1 MQLVLS
7 LSCPLMANNTR
18 MKDIQAKVETLFTL
32 MCNNEQRFKTIKQSL
47 TNLPLIQQSLVE
59 ISQMIKSHQIIK
71 LYGRL

>member
-1 MQLVLS
+1 MD
-7 LSCPLMANNTR
+7 NNTR

-32 MCNNEQRFKTIKQSL
+32 MCNNEQTFKTIKQSL
-47 TNLPLIQQSLVE
+47 TNLPLIQQSLAE

>member
-47 TNLPLIQQSLVE
+47 TNLPLIQ
-59 ISQMIKSHQIIK
+59 
-71 LYGRL
+71 